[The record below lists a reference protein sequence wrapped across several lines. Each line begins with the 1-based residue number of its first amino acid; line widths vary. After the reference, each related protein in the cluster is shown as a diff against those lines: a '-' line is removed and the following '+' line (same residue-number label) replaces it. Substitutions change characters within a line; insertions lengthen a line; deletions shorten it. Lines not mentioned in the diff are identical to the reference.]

1 MYIKPIQ
8 FHTEDILTCNFDVL
22 SKSFKEKEKEKD
34 KIVRNRDA
42 EEMDVNMEGS
52 LVKQIPDSDDKE
64 NIQD

>member
-1 MYIKPIQ
+1 M
-8 FHTEDILTCNFDVL
+8 TCNFDVL